1 MKTLITVIGK
11 RWFQKTY
18 GNTYHSVRVT
28 ILDVESGEEQEFY
41 EPFMYGYDDQ
51 YRVTAT
57 KLLKANTDIL
67 NKVSEGNREY
77 GLTYWRVVDE
87 LKDNNI
93 VVKFFC
99 EDVQR
104 KKDL

>member
-41 EPFMYGYDDQ
+41 EPFKYGYDDQ
-51 YRVTAT
+51 YRETAT